1 MKSFILTPLL
11 ALAVMAPLHG
21 APLLSENFENL
32 NTGALNGQGGWSA
45 AGELTVATGGLSYS
59 NGDINIAGGTHHAV
73 STGAN
78 VQGAAFNTF
87 ASQSGEVWFSL
98 TLNVSTT
105 NNSNRFWFHVSDD
118 ADLNDSG
125 VIGQT
130 NSSSTALHG
139 GVRIGS
145 SQESTNTGVSLGG
158 NLGTTFF
165 VVGRYFQSETGGTS
179 TVGDYDSMEVWVNP
193 DSTTLG
199 TGVASSF
206 TTGSGIIGGI
216 DTFALSALGGGATI
230 LWDNLLV
237 GTSQADVLDVYAST
251 IPEPSSFAALGG
263 LAALGLAVAGRR
275 RNRR

>member
-1 MKSFILTPLL
+1 MKSLILTPLL
-11 ALAVMAPLHG
+11 ALAISLPAHG
-21 APLLSENFENL
+21 ALLLSENFDNL
-32 NTGALNGQGGWSA
+32 NTGALNGQNSWSA
-45 AGELTVATGGLSYS
+45 AGELTVGDGGLSYS
-59 NGDINIAGGTHHAV
+59 NGDITIAGGARHSV

-78 VQGAAFNTF
+78 AQGVASKAF

-105 NNSNRFWFHVSDD
+105 TNSNRFWFHVSDD

-130 NSSSTALHG
+130 NTSSTALLG

-145 SQESTNTGVSLGG
+145 SQQSTSTGISLGS

-165 VVGRYFQSETGGTS
+165 VVGRYFQAEEGGTA

-199 TGVASSF
+199 SGVASSF
-206 TTGSGIIGGI
+206 TTGSGITGGI
-216 DTFALSALGGGATI
+216 DTFALSALGGGATV

-237 GTSQADVLDVYAST
+237 GTSQADVLDVYTST

-263 LAALGLAVAGRR
+263 LAALGLAAAGRR
-275 RNRR
+275 RRR